1 MNKIFKVIWNHAAQ
15 RFDVVSELTKSNGKS
30 SSTTDNRIEPSKALL
45 ALGVAGAALLGTTDA
60 MAALSVAQPKAG
72 ASGVVTSGTNANS
85 GDAPLY
91 ISTPEGNTYG
101 TAVLIGKGVS
111 NKNNGG
117 GSVIIGDLAKGDNLS
132 VVIGRLAL
140 SEGQQDIVIGSGAQ
154 QLNTD
159 SKSYSTVI
167 GREAIN
173 TASGKVATTI
183 GYKAQTSAAYATAIG
198 GSSRASASGATA
210 IGYNATGSGGSALA
224 MGFNSNASASMT
236 MALGAS
242 SSASAMSATAVGAF
256 AKARK
261 DYSLALGSSADAN
274 ANHSIAIGNTAGVT
288 GEFGVAVGPV
298 AKSIGV
304 RAIAIGRSAYANGAD
319 STAMGQGANT
329 TADHSIA
336 IGFKANV
343 TVATATNS
351 IAMGNASTVSGSN
364 SISIGPDSNVTGNSS
379 TAVGVGNQV
388 YANNAGAFGDPNT
401 IQAGADGSY
410 AFGNDNTISGPN
422 TFVLGNNVTVST
434 SDSVVLGNDS
444 AQAAAVPTNDA
455 TVGPITYSGFAGNA
469 VDEGEYVSVGAA
481 GDERQIKNV
490 AAGQIKKDSTDAIN
504 GSQLYAVAA
513 ELGKGFNVTSS
524 DGTSNV
530 NILPG
535 ENVQF
540 VNGTLTTANVKNLA
554 NGGGASVTFDV
565 DKGTFNATQTGALIA
580 NTSDT
585 GVATVADVANAVNAG
600 YWKVGN
606 KDNVVNNVN
615 FGDDVR
621 FLNGTNTTVTVAADG
636 KDRTNI
642 TIDTDFSKLPT
653 QNTATANITNNG
665 GTISVDVNMGEGS
678 VNGDGVASVNNGD
691 TNKVANISNVV
702 KLVNEAGWNIFQ
714 DNDASANKKDLVVAG
729 DNVVF
734 AAGTNTT
741 VSVETDAAK
750 KTTTI
755 KYDVDLSKVPTTP
768 VAVEN
773 TTLSVTNG
781 KVNSPA
787 EGNKLVNA
795 TTVASAI
802 NDSGW
807 QTTLTDGSVETINP
821 GDKVNYVDGQTT
833 KANVVKTNTGD
844 VNVSFEVNKQ
854 DVTAGTDGKAALE
867 GTATNAD
874 NFVTAGDV
882 MNTINNVFWTATSDT
897 DGGKFATTG
906 HTKSNAQV
914 KAGDAVVFKAGEGL
928 TIKQDGTN
936 FTYAVA
942 AGDVTSDTNVANVTT
957 TLGKAVTDTTS
968 GIVATVGDVADAI
981 NNSGWVTTTTAG
993 NPVLVN
999 PGDTVDYV
1007 DGKNTKANVVANS
1020 DGGVDVTFDVNTGTS
1035 SVTTD
1040 GKAKAD
1046 TADGDV
1052 ATITDVVNTINS
1064 VYHSVASTKVADTNG
1079 ESTYVANDESNINA
1093 GDTVNYNAGKNI
1105 KISGS
1110 GDTIEIATTD
1120 NVTFTN
1126 TVVNSTL
1133 SLGNVSDAAAPVVNM
1148 TSQAAVPATN
1158 NDLVNNKAP
1167 TTALNI
1173 TAKDGN
1179 PTQITGVGSVLNTT
1193 NVETNPDADTATNV
1207 VNSPLVDLGKDGA
1220 PLADNILNSAATVRD
1235 LTNMGWVVSTETGEY
1250 KDTVKNANEVK
1261 FVAGS
1266 DRVSVTGETVNDV
1279 RKITIDLAKV
1289 NVGEVKDPTT
1299 PPTDK
1304 DGDINFADTA
1314 TTDVKVNPNTGV
1326 VTVDVKTTELTP
1338 TDKGNITEP
1347 ADATEGAKLVNAT
1360 TVANAINKSGFTL
1373 KSSAAEG
1380 TKVSGNDE
1388 VINPGDVVDMAAGK
1402 NMTVK
1407 QEASGKITYATAED
1421 VDFNTVTLSNGT
1433 EPSVKLVNEAAVPA
1447 TNNDVANAPT
1457 AALNITST
1465 DGKPTQIAGVGSVLN
1480 TTLVPTNVNTGGN
1493 PTLGDSTLVN
1503 LGSDTTPLA
1512 DNILNS
1518 AATVRDLTNMGW
1530 IVSTE
1535 TGAYTDTVKNA
1546 NEVKFISGSDR
1557 VSVTGET
1564 NATTGV
1570 REITID
1576 LAKVNVGEVTD
1587 PTTPPKDKDGD
1598 INFADTATT
1607 DVTVNPNTGVVTVDV
1622 KTTKLTPTDKGNIT
1636 EPADATEGAK
1646 LVNATT
1652 VANAINKSG
1661 WNAKSGGNKADGDM
1675 AEATLINPSEEV
1687 TFSAGKNLTVK
1698 RVNNEFT
1705 FATAADVDF
1714 NSVTV
1719 GNDGDKITIGNVG
1732 GKNVVGNLDT
1742 TITEPTT
1749 SNNPADKPTGDALNN
1764 AATLGDVLNA
1774 GWNLQENGN
1783 AKDVVTPYD
1792 TVNFV
1797 NGAGSSVKV
1806 ESNGTVSKVVYN
1818 VNVDGKTTEYT
1829 YIDDK
1834 GNKLTAETQPDGT
1847 VVYKDEKGA
1856 VYAGPVTSRVS
1867 AILPTTTVDGKE
1879 VGGDI
1884 TFGDTTTANVTTNDA
1899 GDIVVNVNTG
1909 DSNATKDGK
1918 ATALTD
1924 KQGNPVNKVVAADGS
1939 VTYTDEDGKPV
1950 AADDVVDSTEK
1961 VATVGDIVDTINKTG
1976 WKATSGKVGTG
1987 IVSGTNEELISPSD
2001 VVTFQAGDNMV
2012 LTQVGKVFTYSV
2024 NPDPVFNTTTAKA
2037 GMTIGEGDTAVNMTP
2052 TTANVVNGGDVNG
2065 KVTPAVDMNGA
2076 TFTNISSNLP
2086 NTTSVGNN
2094 PTTTGPITAQ
2104 EAADLAKTSGS
2115 NAATL
2120 NDVLN
2125 AGWTLQENDNAKDF
2139 VKPFD
2144 TVNFKNGKGTTAN
2157 ITSDGSVSNV
2167 SYSVNVDNTTT
2178 EITYVSTDAKGNNT
2192 KVYLQADGS
2201 YNTARD
2207 GSGTKVDAK
2216 TITGNQVSAILPTF
2230 NGNSTAGNVN
2240 FENSTTA
2247 DINYNSTT
2255 GNVTVDVK
2263 TGTSS
2268 VSDGKA
2274 KDADGN
2280 TIAAGKAVAD
2290 TTNGT
2295 VATIADV
2302 VDTINSVYHSV
2313 ASTKVAETNGESDY
2327 KVTEESKIGAGDV
2340 VNYNAGQNI
2349 KISGEGN
2356 NINISTTENV
2366 TFTNANVTNNLTV
2379 DGNTTVNN
2387 FTVKPNST
2395 IDMGNNII
2403 GNVEAGVKG
2412 TDAVNV
2418 SQLNA
2423 TKDAFNWKVTGNNN
2437 ASNATAVGN
2446 QTVSFN
2452 NGAGTTA
2459 VVDGTNVTYNVN
2471 VDGKTTQITYT
2482 DADGN
2487 TVTKNADGT
2496 YTKANGDVVEAAN
2509 VTSQVSVAFGN
2520 VAANPTTGTA
2530 EGDISP
2536 RVAST
2541 GDVANAI
2548 NGSGWKTTDK
2558 DGNTLLVNPG
2568 DTVNYVNGNGTTANV
2583 TKTTGADGK
2592 DVVSVT
2598 FDVKTAA
2605 ETTTNANGSIAAPT
2619 DGANFVN
2626 ATTLV
2631 NTVNNASWNVNSTAV
2646 EGSTGKVL
2654 GDTTASK
2661 VKAGDTVNVNAGNNI
2676 EITRNG
2682 NNVAVATSM
2691 TPTFTTVQVG
2701 GSTGPVIGADENG
2714 DVKVAKADGS
2724 AAKITNVAAGTANT
2738 DAVNVSQLKQVAG
2751 DIHNKIN
2758 RNNKDLR
2765 AGIAGANAAA
2775 GLPQVYI
2782 PGKSMVAA
2790 SAGTFKGQSAVA
2802 VGYSRASDNG
2812 KLILKLQGN
2821 ANTRGDVGGSV
2832 GVGYQW

>member
-1 MNKIFKVIWNHAAQ
+1 MNKIFKVIWNHTAQ

-30 SSTTDNRIEPSKALL
+30 SSTTDNRVEPSKALL
-45 ALGVAGAALLGTTDA
+45 AISVAGAALLGSASA
-60 MAALSVAQPKAG
+60 MAAVAVQKAQDLNGKELKSVGDYQGNLNNKFPIYMSMFPGSTAG
-72 ASGVVTSGTNANS
+72 YADIILIGNNTQLLGTTGSTTIIGANASGGAV
-85 GDAPLY
+85 
-91 ISTPEGNTYG
+91 ST
-101 TAVLIGKGVS
+101 
-111 NKNNGG
+111 
-117 GSVIIGDLAKGDNLS
+117 
-132 VVIGRLAL
+132 VIGAKAVAL
-140 SEGQQDIVIGSGAQ
+140 GEQDVVIGSGAEQ
-154 QLNTD
+154 RNT
-159 SKSYSTVI
+159 SPKSYSTAI
-167 GREAIN
+167 GREAIV
-173 TASGKVATTI
+173 GEKGEVAVSI
-183 GYKAQTSAAYATAIG
+183 GYKALANNSQATAIG
-198 GSSRASASGATA
+198 GEAVASGAAGTA
-210 IGYNATGSGGSALA
+210 IGYKANATGGSSLA
-224 MGFNSNASASMT
+224 MGFGANATASNTVALGVGSVASAFT
-236 MALGAS
+236 
-242 SSASAMSATAVGAF
+242 AF
-256 AKARK
+256 AGGSEAKALK
-261 DYSLALGSSADAN
+261 SY
-274 ANHSIAIGNTAGVT
+274 SIAIG
-288 GEFGVAVGPV
+288 
-298 AKSIGV
+298 AKSEANADES
-304 RAIAIGRSAYANGAD
+304 AIAIGQSAGVSDGSTSGLALGGAAKVNGVRGVAIGRSVHANGTYSVGIGTGTAVRGAGS
-319 STAMGQGANT
+319 STVGYSNV
-329 TADHSIA
+329 
-336 IGFKANV
+336 IGSTSSEVSAFGSKNLIG
-343 TVATATNS
+343 ATAKFNSSAGDGITDSRTIADAAAVTNS
-351 IAMGNASTVSGSN
+351 KVVGNNNYISSSNTYVLGSG
-364 SISIGPDSNVTGNSS
+364 
-379 TAVGVGNQV
+379 VGVKDDGTSFMGTVENSV
-388 YANNAGAFGDPNT
+388 Y
-401 IQAGADGSY
+401 
-410 AFGNDNTISGPN
+410 
-422 TFVLGNNVTVST
+422 
-434 SDSVVLGNDS
+434 LGNDS
-444 AQAAAVPTNDA
+444 TIKSSDA
-455 TVGPITYSGFAGNA
+455 TIDATTAGTVKNLDTNGDAGATSTAGSKGTVKSAKVSDITYGTFAGA
-469 VDEGEYVSVGAA
+469 TSVGAVSVGAA
-481 GDERQIKNV
+481 GSERRIVNM
-490 AAGQIKKDSTDAIN
+490 AAGEISATSTDAIN

-513 ELGKGFNVTSS
+513 EVAKGFNVTSS

-540 VNGTLTTANVKNLA
+540 VNGTLTTANVNNLA
-554 NGGGASVTFDV
+554 NGGASVTFDV
-565 DKGTFNATQTGALIA
+565 DKGTFNAPDNGKLVA
-580 NTSDT
+580 NPADT

-606 KDNVVNNVN
+606 KDGVVNNVN

-621 FLNGTNTTVTVAADG
+621 FLNGTNTTVTVAADTT
-636 KDRTNI
+636 DRTNI

-653 QNTATANITNNG
+653 LNTTTANITNNG

-691 TNKVANISNVV
+691 ANKVANISNVV
-702 KLVNEAGWNIFQ
+702 KLVNEAGWNIFK

-741 VSVETDAAK
+741 VSVETTNGG
-750 KTTTI
+750 KTTTV
-755 KYDVDLSKVPTTP
+755 KYDVDLSNVNTA
-768 VAVEN
+768 VANTSLTVE
-773 TTLSVTNG
+773 NG
-781 KVNSPA
+781 KVSPPA
-787 EGNKLVNA
+787 EG
-795 TTVASAI
+795 
-802 NDSGW
+802 D
-807 QTTLTDGSVETINP
+807 
-821 GDKVNYVDGQTT
+821 
-833 KANVVKTNTGD
+833 
-844 VNVSFEVNKQ
+844 
-854 DVTAGTDGKAALE
+854 
-867 GTATNAD
+867 
-874 NFVTAGDV
+874 
-882 MNTINNVFWTATSDT
+882 
-897 DGGKFATTG
+897 
-906 HTKSNAQV
+906 
-914 KAGDAVVFKAGEGL
+914 
-928 TIKQDGTN
+928 
-936 FTYAVA
+936 
-942 AGDVTSDTNVANVTT
+942 
-957 TLGKAVTDTTS
+957 
-968 GIVATVGDVADAI
+968 
-981 NNSGWVTTTTAG
+981 
-993 NPVLVN
+993 
-999 PGDTVDYV
+999 
-1007 DGKNTKANVVANS
+1007 
-1020 DGGVDVTFDVNTGTS
+1020 
-1035 SVTTD
+1035 
-1040 GKAKAD
+1040 
-1046 TADGDV
+1046 
-1052 ATITDVVNTINS
+1052 
-1064 VYHSVASTKVADTNG
+1064 
-1079 ESTYVANDESNINA
+1079 
-1093 GDTVNYNAGKNI
+1093 
-1105 KISGS
+1105 
-1110 GDTIEIATTD
+1110 
-1120 NVTFTN
+1120 
-1126 TVVNSTL
+1126 
-1133 SLGNVSDAAAPVVNM
+1133 
-1148 TSQAAVPATN
+1148 
-1158 NDLVNNKAP
+1158 
-1167 TTALNI
+1167 
-1173 TAKDGN
+1173 
-1179 PTQITGVGSVLNTT
+1179 
-1193 NVETNPDADTATNV
+1193 
-1207 VNSPLVDLGKDGA
+1207 
-1220 PLADNILNSAATVRD
+1220 
-1235 LTNMGWVVSTETGEY
+1235 
-1250 KDTVKNANEVK
+1250 
-1261 FVAGS
+1261 
-1266 DRVSVTGETVNDV
+1266 
-1279 RKITIDLAKV
+1279 
-1289 NVGEVKDPTT
+1289 
-1299 PPTDK
+1299 
-1304 DGDINFADTA
+1304 
-1314 TTDVKVNPNTGV
+1314 
-1326 VTVDVKTTELTP
+1326 
-1338 TDKGNITEP
+1338 
-1347 ADATEGAKLVNAT
+1347 KLVNAT
-1360 TVANAINKSGFTL
+1360 TVANAINQSGFTL

-1380 TKVSGNDE
+1380 TKVSGDDE
-1388 VINPGDVVDMAAGK
+1388 VINPGDVVDMVAGK

-1407 QEASGKITYATAED
+1407 QEKDGKITYATAED

-1447 TNNDVANAPT
+1447 SNNDVANAPT
-1457 AALNITST
+1457 TALNITST
-1465 DGKPTQIAGVGSVLN
+1465 DGKPTQITGVGSVLN
-1480 TTLVPTNVNTGGN
+1480 TTPVGTNVNTGGKVT
-1493 PTLGDSTLVN
+1493 PGTSPLVN
-1503 LGSDTTPLA
+1503 LTGLA

-1518 AATVRDLTNMGW
+1518 AATVRDLANMGW
-1530 IVSTE
+1530 VVSTE
-1535 TGAYTDTVKNA
+1535 TGGYKDTVKNA
-1546 NEVKFISGSDR
+1546 NEVKFVAGSER

-1576 LAKVNVGEVTD
+1576 LAKVKAAEVTD
-1587 PTTPPKDKDGD
+1587 PTAQLTDADGD
-1598 INFADTATT
+1598 VNFADTNTT
-1607 DVTVNPNTGVVTVDV
+1607 NVTVNPKTGVVTVDV
-1622 KTTKLTPTDKGNIT
+1622 KTTKLTPTGKGNIT

-1661 WNAKSGGNKADGDM
+1661 WNAKSGGYKADGDM
-1675 AEATLINPSEEV
+1675 ADATLINPSEEV

-1714 NSVTV
+1714 NRVTV

-1742 TITEPTT
+1742 TITKPTT
-1749 SNNPADKPTGDALNN
+1749 SNNPAAKPTGDALNN

-1792 TVNFV
+1792 AVNFV

-1806 ESNGTVSKVVYN
+1806 ESDGTVSKVVYN

-1856 VYAGPVTSRVS
+1856 IYTGPVTSRVS

-2052 TTANVVNGGDVNG
+2052 TTANVVNGDDVNG

-2144 TVNFKNGKGTTAN
+2144 TVNFKDGKGTTAN

-2167 SYSVNVDNTTT
+2167 NYSVNVDNTTT

-2207 GSGTKVDAK
+2207 GSGTKVDAD
-2216 TITGNQVSAILPTF
+2216 TIKGSQVSAILPTF

-2240 FENSTTA
+2240 FANSTTA
-2247 DINYNSTT
+2247 DINYNNAT

-2274 KDADGN
+2274 KDAEGN

-2313 ASTKVAETNGESDY
+2313 ASTKVADTNGESYY

-2568 DTVNYVNGNGTTANV
+2568 DTVDYVNGNGTTANV

-2631 NTVNNASWNVNSTAV
+2631 NTVNNASWNVNAGAV
-2646 EGSTGKVL
+2646 EGSTGQSTYTA
-2654 GDTTASK
+2654 GDK
-2661 VKAGDTVNVNAGNNI
+2661 VKAGDTVTINAGNNI
-2676 EITRNG
+2676 IVSGSGKTIN
-2682 NNVAVATSM
+2682 VATS
-2691 TPTFTTVQVG
+2691 TAPTFTTVQVG

-2714 DVKVAKADGS
+2714 DVKVSKADGS
-2724 AAKITNVAAGTANT
+2724 AAKITNVAAGTADT
-2738 DAVNVSQLKQVAG
+2738 DAVNVGQLKQVAG

-2821 ANTRGDVGGSV
+2821 ANTRGDIGGSV